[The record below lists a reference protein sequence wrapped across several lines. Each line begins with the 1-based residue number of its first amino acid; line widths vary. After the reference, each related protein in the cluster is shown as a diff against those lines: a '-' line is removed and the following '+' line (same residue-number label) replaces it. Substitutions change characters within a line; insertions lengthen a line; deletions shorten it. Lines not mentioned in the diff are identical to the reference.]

1 MWLYYLIVSAMQL
14 HFSVINGIV
23 MDTSAIFFTSLV
35 VTSEDMEVQVMSQR
49 KLQESPTEKVVE
61 VVNDLGLKCA
71 ARKFKTSPATLSR
84 WLKAQNYMLKR
95 IYVRKELAADADP
108 LRL

>member
-1 MWLYYLIVSAMQL
+1 MP
-14 HFSVINGIV
+14 
-23 MDTSAIFFTSLV
+23 AIRFRYFFISLRKRIA
-35 VTSEDMEVQVMSQR
+35 ERRKQMSQS
-49 KLQESPTEKVVE
+49 KLSESPTERVVE
-61 VVNDLGLKCA
+61 AVNDLGLKLA

-95 IYVRKELAADADP
+95 IYVRKEQVNDADP